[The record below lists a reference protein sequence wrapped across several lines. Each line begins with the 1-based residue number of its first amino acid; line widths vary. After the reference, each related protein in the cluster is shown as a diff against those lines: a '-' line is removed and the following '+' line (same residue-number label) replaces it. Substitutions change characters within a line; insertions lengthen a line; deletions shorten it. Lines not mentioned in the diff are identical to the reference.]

1 MQFFFSSTGATGT
14 SPYFWTVYVESRAA
28 FVPRAIFQ
36 PDCLIGN
43 SETWETL
50 SRITDSAVVFY
61 VVPLLHIRVL
71 PLTA

>member
-1 MQFFFSSTGATGT
+1 M
-14 SPYFWTVYVESRAA
+14 ESRAA

-61 VVPLLHIRVL
+61 AHTSSASDGVRMETPD
-71 PLTA
+71 A